1 MTTSRIGLEKL
12 AGACLVLILALAFT
26 MPVVRWDALMLWHD
40 QQRIAQFGIVAIVA
54 VFAVLSLRARPQLP
68 GVTPGLRWAITLLVL
83 LGLVSASMARI
94 PVWAF
99 TELALMI
106 ACLGIGW
113 MVAVARVQ
121 LRDRFDR
128 MVLFTLFAVCAA
140 IVVRSIF
147 LYILALQAPEPVI
160 DPWAL
165 LTGFSNLRFLGQFAS
180 LSLPLLAVPL
190 LVRGLPSG
198 LRVAAAVV
206 LVLWWTVAISSG
218 TRGTLLGM
226 AAAMGV
232 LVLAG
237 AGGRRWVAVHLLAV
251 AVAFLL
257 YMLWMHWIPDWLA
270 VETARTADTRLTT
283 SLSLR
288 EELWLRAIELIRDNP
303 LFGVGPMHGAD
314 YLNRGPT
321 QVIAHPHQSWLQW
334 ASEWGLPS
342 ALLVTGLVLRGLW
355 AVFRALRR
363 RGAPADLSAALPV
376 GLLGALLAALTQAMV
391 DGVLVMPYS
400 QLWLAVVGGWLFA
413 LHGLA
418 GESFTEGRGKGGPD
432 FGRKEGWQVGAL
444 SAWVF
449 MLCVSAAMLGHVVT
463 RDVPRMDTRKQSYHR
478 PYGQLPSPRFWGQ
491 GIIGVPRASA
501 RAWPAV
507 PGGQAPVS
515 APSAASGARPA
526 Q

>member
-1 MTTSRIGLEKL
+1 MNPSRIEIDRL
-12 AGACLVLILALAFT
+12 AGVCLVLILALAFT

-40 QQRIAQFGIVAIVA
+40 QQRIAQLGIVAIVV
-54 VFAVLSLRARPQLP
+54 VFAVLSLPARPQLP
-68 GVTPGLRWAITLLVL
+68 GVTPGLRWAFTVLVL
-83 LGLVSASMARI
+83 LGIASAAMARM
-94 PVWAF
+94 PSWAF

-106 ACLGIGW
+106 ACVGIGW

-121 LRDRFDR
+121 LRERFDR
-128 MVLFTLFAVCAA
+128 MVLFTLFAVCVA
-140 IVVRSIF
+140 ITARALF
-147 LYILALQAPEPVI
+147 RYILALQAPTPQI

-198 LRVAAAVV
+198 LRVAVAVV

-218 TRGTLLGM
+218 TRGTWLGM
-226 AAAMGV
+226 AAAVAV
-232 LVLAG
+232 LTLAG
-237 AGGRRWVAVHLLAV
+237 AGGRRWVAVHLPAV
-251 AVAFLL
+251 ALALLL

-303 LFGVGPMHGAD
+303 LLGVGPMHGAD

-342 ALLVTGLVLRGLW
+342 ALLVTGLVLHGLW

-363 RGAPADLSAALPV
+363 RGAPVDLSSALPI
-376 GLLGALLAALTQAMV
+376 GLFGALLAALTQAMV

-418 GESFTEGRGKGGPD
+418 NVSFTEGLSKRGPD
-432 FGRKEGWQVGAL
+432 FGRRQGWQVGAQ
-444 SAWVF
+444 SAWVVV
-449 MLCVSAAMLGHVVT
+449 LCMSAAMLGHVVT
-463 RDVPRMDTRKQSYHR
+463 RDVPRMDPRKQSYHR
-478 PYGQLPSPRFWGQ
+478 PYGQLPSPRFWAQ

-501 RAWPAV
+501 RAQAAA
-507 PGGQAPVS
+507 PGGQSPAQPQV
-515 APSAASGARPA
+515 AAAASRS
-526 Q
+526 